1 MGELGV
7 VSKDGVVFKEEERLV
22 WSLGTPPPPPP
33 DPASFSEDCLSAAE
47 EAAAEVVNYIHP
59 TLDSDENRRD
69 VIDHLQRLIKTQ
81 LNCEVFPY
89 GSVPLKTY
97 LPDGDI
103 DLTVLKGP
111 NVEESLAYD
120 VFTILKKEEH
130 KDDTDYQVMD
140 TQFIDAEV
148 KLVKCLVRNIVID
161 ISFNQLGGLSTLCF
175 LEQVDRLVGKNHL
188 FKRSIILIKAWCFYE
203 SRILGAM
210 HGLVSTYAL
219 ETLILYIFHLFH
231 SSLSG
236 PLMALYRFLDYYS
249 QFDWD
254 NYCISLKGPV
264 RKSSLP
270 NIVVKLPK
278 SGWNDLLLGEEFM
291 ENCVE
296 MFSVPHRGS
305 ETNQKAFQTKHL
317 NIIDPLKENNN
328 LGRSVHRGNFH
339 RIRSAFRYG
348 ARKLGKVLLQ
358 PRDKV
363 AEEINKFFAN
373 ILVRHGNLSRSC
385 LEHFALEFGGEVSS
399 TIALSADG
407 ELFSED
413 GKLLKSSVSDFNED
427 NVGIEEKY
435 ILKNNLDRCLAREV
449 PAEMTS
455 QVLRSPAKNE
465 SFEAGNFR
473 LSDLVNAHVFDGNSW
488 LKNREKYAEISNMY
502 QLCGN
507 NLESLCINGSGSSIH
522 KPGILENL
530 CGDVREV
537 DSSDIGGVSE
547 TIDSLADLC
556 GDYDSHIRS
565 LLHGQLCHGFASSAS
580 MVSNPP
586 LAPFLIRSKKRLD
599 IVPQSMPL
607 RRTFSQTTTSSE
619 GKANKGFYRKRSSQK
634 RDMNKKQDNQN
645 QFLNNHRSNCLYPD
659 VSRSKSFGSDSHDV
673 LPAQSRSEGQ
683 LESDVEGLS
692 PCSVIDGK
700 QTNSNSSPC
709 RIEFGSIGNLAE
721 ELLSRFTNVS
731 GSTPSR

>member
-140 TQFIDAEV
+140 TQFIDAE
-148 KLVKCLVRNIVID
+148 
-161 ISFNQLGGLSTLCF
+161 
-175 LEQVDRLVGKNHL
+175 
-188 FKRSIILIKAWCFYE
+188 
-203 SRILGAM
+203 
-210 HGLVSTYAL
+210 
-219 ETLILYIFHLFH
+219 
-231 SSLSG
+231 
-236 PLMALYRFLDYYS
+236 ALYRFLDYYS